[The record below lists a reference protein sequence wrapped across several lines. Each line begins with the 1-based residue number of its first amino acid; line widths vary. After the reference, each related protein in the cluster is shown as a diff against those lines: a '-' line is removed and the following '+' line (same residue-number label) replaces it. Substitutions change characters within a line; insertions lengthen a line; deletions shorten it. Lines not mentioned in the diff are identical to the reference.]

1 MSDIRIRQICLVAH
15 DLDRVQGLCEAVFG
29 VEVCYRDPGVGKYGL
44 HNFLIPFGNQFL
56 ETVSP
61 QPGEHDT
68 PGGRYLHRR
77 GGDGGYMVIMQVPRA
92 SFASYQERVDGLG
105 IRLVS
110 QPGTS
115 ASGMGMQLHPKDV
128 PGAIAEI
135 RWNVDEDRDD
145 GEWWPASANWQR
157 TKHTEIVNGIR
168 AAEIQ
173 TADPAALAGRWSEV
187 LDEPVGADEAGNP
200 TLALS
205 DADIRFVPLRDGRP
219 EGLGGL
225 DIHTTDRDRALANAE
240 TAGCRTANDLVTI
253 CGMRLRL
260 V

>member
-1 MSDIRIRQICLVAH
+1 MSHIRIRQICLVAH
-15 DLDRVQGLCEAVFG
+15 DLDRVQRQCEAVFG

-61 QPGEHDT
+61 QPGEHET
-68 PGGRYLHRR
+68 PGGRYLYRR
-77 GGDGGYMVIMQVPRA
+77 GGDGGYMVIMQVLEEEFPG
-92 SFASYQERVDGLG
+92 YQKRVEELG

-110 QPGTS
+110 QPGQS
-115 ASGMGMQLHPKDV
+115 EQGMGMQLHPKDV
-128 PGAIAEI
+128 PGAIPEI
-135 RWNVDEDRDD
+135 RWNVGEDHPD
-145 GEWWPASANWQR
+145 GEWWPAGPDWQR
-157 TKHTEIVNGIR
+157 AKRTEIVDGIR

-173 TADPAALAGRWSEV
+173 TADPTALAARWSEV
-187 LDEPVGADEAGNP
+187 LDEPVSADEAGNP
-200 TLALS
+200 ILELQ

-225 DIHTTDRDRALANAE
+225 DIHVSNGAEALANADA
-240 TAGCRTANDLVTI
+240 AGCRGSDDLISI
-253 CGMRLRL
+253 CGVRLRL